1 MKRQIRI
8 VVLAALSLMIPE
20 ISAAGYSFSFSCD
33 RPAMAGFPD
42 SINVFQAPLTNTG
55 QDDSFS
61 LAIAHRD
68 HPGAWITTLCIDFV
82 CFGDSFSWPLE
93 AGATSIVKPDFTPY
107 GVPGDG
113 WITVRIKSFNNPADS
128 QLLDFFFTA
137 GQTTLVVC
145 GDPNG
150 NYAEYYGEALN
161 ELGVPFNNWPRW
173 FAPIT
178 VSDIQFYTKL
188 IWFTGDAVQTLTTA
202 DISIISGYLDAGRDL
217 FISGQG
223 IASDLRDSSF
233 LNDYLHAAF
242 YQTEDL
248 RQIEGIA
255 ADTIS
260 YGLSFSISGQ
270 GGADNQNFPSSI
282 IPKNYSTP
290 TLVYGNGHIAGVKYS
305 NGVSQRVF
313 FPFGFEAIADSST
326 RVTLAGRIADFF
338 EVTTDINYD
347 EPGLELLPG
356 SISLVGNYPNPF
368 NSSTTIIA
376 DVGIGQ
382 EYTISVFDVGGRLVK
397 NLHQGWLAPGNYLF
411 PWNALNNS
419 SGVYY
424 CRAVGIVN
432 QSLPLLLLK

>member
-1 MKRQIRI
+1 
-8 VVLAALSLMIPE
+8 
-20 ISAAGYSFSFSCD
+20 
-33 RPAMAGFPD
+33 
-42 SINVFQAPLTNTG
+42 
-55 QDDSFS
+55 
-61 LAIAHRD
+61 
-68 HPGAWITTLCIDFV
+68 
-82 CFGDSFSWPLE
+82 
-93 AGATSIVKPDFTPY
+93 
-107 GVPGDG
+107 
-113 WITVRIKSFNNPADS
+113 
-128 QLLDFFFTA
+128 
-137 GQTTLVVC
+137 
-145 GDPNG
+145 
-150 NYAEYYGEALN
+150 LN

-290 TLVYGNGHIAGVKYS
+290 TLVYSNGHIAGVKYS

-313 FPFGFEAIADSST
+313 FPFGFEAIADFST